1 MRKTKK
7 SLNQKM
13 SDIEKYVGSLKESIS
28 KRFEKH
34 EDNFKILFDRVKSIE
49 ATQNEHKKRSRD
61 LTQKAIKTEDG
72 RNQDEKKI

>member
-1 MRKTKK
+1 
-7 SLNQKM
+7 M

-72 RNQDEKKI
+72 RNQDEKKILNYKM

>member
-1 MRKTKK
+1 
-7 SLNQKM
+7 M

-49 ATQNEHKKRSRD
+49 ATQNEYKKWSRD
-61 LTQKAIKTEDG
+61 LTQKAVKTEDG
-72 RNQDEKKI
+72 RNQDEKKILSYKM

>member
-1 MRKTKK
+1 LRKTKK